1 MKTVYVR
8 EEKGYTFSEL
18 SILVGEDMTD
28 AAIVGILKRLKRF
41 NVIKKVKKSLIDN
54 FDDLSE
60 INDELVELVE
70 VDSSET
76 EVLYKFKFVGVVVV
90 KSIIFYCY
98 PKYISSNPRPFDEFK
113 QVLKV
118 IEKYSKKAKART
130 QNLNILN
137 DISDESNFN
146 ELALNLFLLEDYF
159 DYGLFS
165 TDQSVIEVNGSG
177 DIIWDKTINDTY
189 AFISDNTPVYPE
201 LFTRRSQNDDENIV
215 RQLHET
221 VISSISQKMEDC
233 DFLNLFDLS
242 GEYLTDVKL
251 EDLGDS
257 DYLLYSIE
265 DALSQ
270 EFNTRK
276 QLLLKALYSY
286 VSEKYDADSENYISV
301 YGTNSIHIIW
311 EAACKVAFDDKLYHK
326 ISNLGLVAPN
336 DSNSSNQLIEIIEK
350 PLWLSGNDEAYFAS
364 STLIPD
370 TITIRNDTLLILDGK
385 YYSLKFADHLEHAPG
400 IGDVTK
406 QFLYELAYK
415 EFANKNNLHIRNYFL
430 MPTEK
435 STDLNFGKVD
445 MKMLSNLDLSQVRIA
460 KLNAYDLYEKYLSDR
475 IDEDLLGKLC
485 ELGTMAQ

>member
-18 SILVGEDMTD
+18 SILLGEDMSD
-28 AAIVGILKRLKRF
+28 AAIVCILKRLKRF

-98 PKYISSNPRPFDEFK
+98 PKYISSNSRPFDEFK

-118 IEKYSKKAKART
+118 IEKYSKKART
-130 QNLNILN
+130 QNLDILN

-165 TDQSVIEVNGSG
+165 TDQSVIEINGSG

-189 AFISDNTPVYPE
+189 AFISDDTPIYPE
-201 LFTRRSQNDDENIV
+201 LYTRKSQNDDENII
-215 RQLHET
+215 RQLHEV
-221 VISSISQKMEDC
+221 VISTISKKMDDC

-242 GEYLTDVKL
+242 GEYLTDVEL

-265 DALSQ
+265 AALSK

-311 EAACKVAFDDKLYHK
+311 ETACKVVFDDKLYHK
-326 ISNLGLVAPN
+326 ISNLGLAAPN

-385 YYSLKFADHLEHAPG
+385 YYSLKFANHLEHAPG
-400 IGDVTK
+400 VGDVTK

-415 EFANKNNLHIRNYFL
+415 EFANKNNLHVLNYFL
-430 MPTEK
+430 MPTEN
-435 STDLNFGKVD
+435 STDLHFGKVD

-485 ELGTMAQ
+485 ESVTMAQ

>member
-18 SILVGEDMTD
+18 LILLGEDMTD
-28 AAIVGILKRLKRF
+28 AAIVSILKRLKRF
-41 NVIKKVKKSLIDN
+41 NIIKKVKKSLIDN
-54 FDDLSE
+54 FEDLSE

-70 VDSSET
+70 VDPNET

-98 PKYISSNPRPFDEFK
+98 PKYISSNLRPFKEFK

-118 IEKYSKKAKART
+118 IEKYSKKART

-146 ELALNLFLLEDYF
+146 ELALDLFLLEDYF

-189 AFISDNTPVYPE
+189 AFISDDTPIYPE
-201 LFTRRSQNDDENIV
+201 LFTRKSRNDDENIV
-215 RQLHET
+215 RQLHEV
-221 VISSISQKMEDC
+221 VISSISHKMEDY

-242 GEYLTDVKL
+242 GEYLTDLKL

-265 DALSQ
+265 AALSQ

-326 ISNLGLVAPN
+326 MSNLNLTSPN
-336 DSNSSNQLIEIIEK
+336 YSNSSDQLIEIIEK
-350 PLWLSGNDEAYFAS
+350 PLWLSSNEEEYHAP

-370 TITIRNDTLLILDGK
+370 IITIHNNKTLLILDSK
-385 YYSLKFADHLEHAPG
+385 YYNLKFAERLEHAPG
-400 IGDVTK
+400 VGDVTK

-415 EFANKNNLHIRNYFL
+415 EFAKKNELRIRNYFL
-430 MPTEK
+430 MPTEN
-435 STDLNFGKVD
+435 STDLHFGKVD
-445 MKMLSNLDLSQVRIA
+445 MKMLSNLYLSQVRIA

-485 ELGTMAQ
+485 ESGTMAQ